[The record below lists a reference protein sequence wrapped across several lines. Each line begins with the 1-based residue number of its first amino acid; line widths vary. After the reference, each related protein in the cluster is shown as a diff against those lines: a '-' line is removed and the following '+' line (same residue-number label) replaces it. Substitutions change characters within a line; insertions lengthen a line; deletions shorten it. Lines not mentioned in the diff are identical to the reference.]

1 MPDDRRLLLQPPDHL
16 EVMVENLSEGF
27 ARENFG
33 ISVGLFDRLR
43 VVRPSRRQRR
53 VAGRPED
60 RSPTV
65 PTARQQP
72 EPVYEENRRRP
83 GLVCALNLFVDGGKA
98 GYGHQCLLSA
108 GRRVRVAGNVSV
120 IRASRSAVDTSCAF
134 WCILVDEQP
143 DVLRATGGAPGI
155 GGAHPAPYS
164 RTTGA

>member
-83 GLVCALNLFVDGGKA
+83 GLVCAQTGVPIA
-98 GYGHQCLLSA
+98 A
-108 GRRVRVAGNVSV
+108 
-120 IRASRSAVDTSCAF
+120 RSAHVSPASVSA
-134 WCILVDEQP
+134 IP
-143 DVLRATGGAPGI
+143 SI
-155 GGAHPAPYS
+155 GRTRPRCLSIARHPTPTPRPRQAAKHVRGSKTAIPS
-164 RTTGA
+164 GRPMSSPCPVSG